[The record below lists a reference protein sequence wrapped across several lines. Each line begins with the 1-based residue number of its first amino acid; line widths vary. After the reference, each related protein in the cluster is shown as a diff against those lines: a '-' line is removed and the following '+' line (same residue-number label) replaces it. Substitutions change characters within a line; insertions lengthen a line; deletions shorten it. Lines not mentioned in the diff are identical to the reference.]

1 MSAYHFSYT
10 TKTVI
15 ERHRPEVLD
24 IFMDHDLYQ
33 DWQSNLDRIE
43 LIEGSFNTVGY
54 VCHLYYKGA
63 NDTVMVMEERLLELT
78 LPHKIVLQY
87 QLGPTRNVQTYYFE
101 SYGLHTLLHVQ
112 TDFYFEQEPPA
123 PQEAFERSTK
133 QSMKRFKE
141 YIEAN

>member
-1 MSAYHFSYT
+1 MSKVHYTYT

-24 IFMDHDLYQ
+24 VFMDHEQYKE
-33 DWQSNLDRIE
+33 WQGNLDKIE
-43 LIEGSFNTVGY
+43 LIEGSFNNEGY
-54 VCHLYYKGA
+54 VAHLYYKST
-63 NDTVMVMEERLLELT
+63 NDSVMVMEERLIELT

-87 QLGPTRNVQTYYFE
+87 QIGPTRNVQTYYFE
-101 SYGLHTLLHVQ
+101 SYGLHTLIHCQ

-123 PQEAFERSTK
+123 PQSAFERSTK
-133 QSMKRFKE
+133 QSMTLLKE